1 MANHER
7 SEHDRPVAHTRY
19 EVYRTRLQVVQVL
32 LTGLVAARVFGL
44 L

>member
-1 MANHER
+1 MADHER
-7 SEHDRPVAHTRY
+7 HQRPVAQTRY